1 MKLSGREEVQSAWES
16 LTNLEK
22 EKLDQS
28 YQAVLDGLR
37 ADGSEPANI
46 SVLESLSRY
55 AEDIGWESTNTAFE
69 DFLEIIEN

>member
-1 MKLSGREEVQSAWES
+1 MKFSSREEVQSAWES

-22 EKLDQS
+22 EKLERS
-28 YQAVLDGLR
+28 YQVVLDGLR
-37 ADGSEPANI
+37 ADGSELADI